1 MNYLGIYKLIFEE
14 CLESHY
20 FSSGG
25 EWFRVRSAIIFRKV
39 MSDASQGFEITKC
52 ELEEFLEEASF
63 HEIIKR
69 EKWKVESE
77 LGN

>member
-1 MNYLGIYKLIFEE
+1 M
-14 CLESHY
+14 C
-20 FSSGG
+20 
-25 EWFRVRSAIIFRKV
+25 AIILVKW
-39 MSDASQGFEITKC
+39 FEITKC

-77 LGN
+77 LGNLEPAEVSWNYLLENDWGLDWNY